1 MNDFIEKWK
10 TDSQFKAKAQL
21 IIFGVFIVAVLV
33 FGMLNGGLQPNN
45 SYFYYYSPY
54 VDTKEEQQEEI
65 TSIKI
70 LDQYD
75 YAIDIKVNDEKLVTY
90 TGEKRYSK
98 EDIVKTTKGKT
109 INYVY
114 QDKAYYID
122 SNGEYLL
129 TNKNEVYDIIDYS
142 YIKLETINQY
152 LTKAEKKDNKYI
164 VYLKDIILGNESE
177 DYITIELT
185 EEKTTV
191 DYTALMKSFDDSVES
206 YLVEI
211 SISEIE

>member
-54 VDTKEEQQEEI
+54 VDTEEEQQEEI

-70 LDQYD
+70 WDQYD

-90 TGEKRYSK
+90 TGEKKYSK
-98 EDIVKTTKGKT
+98 EDIVKTTKAKT

-177 DYITIELT
+177 DYITIELA